1 MITMIT
7 TMLKV
12 MVISDEDDINNND
25 NIITA
30 EIIIWVLV

>member
-1 MITMIT
+1 MIT